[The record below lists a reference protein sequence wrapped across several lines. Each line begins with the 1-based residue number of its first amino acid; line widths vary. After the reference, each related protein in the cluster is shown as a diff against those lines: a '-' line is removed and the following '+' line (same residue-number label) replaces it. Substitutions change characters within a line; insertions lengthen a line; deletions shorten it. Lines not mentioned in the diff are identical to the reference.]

1 MGHITPLPLCIHT
14 HNHATAET
22 SVIQLS
28 VVEMKFLLA
37 SLIVVAFIITS
48 SSLVTALLMG
58 DDTSSCSVPTNGTV
72 TVVCQIGEKG
82 QQGDTGPPGHRGVPG
97 MRGPQSLPGSK
108 GEMGARGKRGVKG
121 KRGAQGEH
129 GDKGEPG
136 VDGRKGEPGVRGEKG
151 LQGAPGGFIA
161 NLTEPQY
168 KQLKEELYRQF
179 IDNLSDC
186 ALPDPSTHQCREC
199 SGSSMDIPNPP
210 IPPTTS
216 QQIAQTSGLGQATV
230 VSSRPSNLIT
240 TSTVQPTRT
249 PTPTPWPLHCAGTTV
264 HKPATSCK
272 EIYNCFNLNAKSGP
286 YWIRNATGSSV
297 QVFCEMDT
305 NNCGDI
311 AGGWMRVAY
320 IDMLQ
325 NKTCPQG
332 LNYTSKTTNVCT
344 GHGTQCVNSI
354 KHMCTSSHTDKY
366 DCSSVPVQ
374 THGVNYSMVC
384 GQARGYQYRYT
395 PAFRGSHYDG
405 EGFLSTATLN
415 DAYVSGLSVT
425 YGNPPNRSHI
435 WTFAAGWSKNYS
447 YTTTNCP
454 CAKYRGLNAPDF
466 VGENYF
472 CESGNPGRVERM
484 RWNFNDT
491 LWDSEGCDPE
501 ETCCDHGPWFDVELD
516 KEVRD
521 DIEVR
526 MCHYFDNRTENIGVD
541 LLEIYIY

>member
-1 MGHITPLPLCIHT
+1 
-14 HNHATAET
+14 
-22 SVIQLS
+22 
-28 VVEMKFLLA
+28 
-37 SLIVVAFIITS
+37 
-48 SSLVTALLMG
+48 MG
-58 DDTSSCSVPTNGTV
+58 DDTSSCSGPTNGTV

-82 QQGDTGPPGHRGVPG
+82 QQGDTGPPGRRGVPG
-97 MRGPQSLPGSK
+97 MWGPQGLPGSK

-121 KRGAQGEH
+121 KRGAQGEQ

-179 IDNLSDC
+179 IENLSDC

-199 SGSSMDIPNPP
+199 NGSSTDIPNPL

-240 TSTVQPTRT
+240 TSTVQPTLT
-249 PTPTPWPLHCAGTTV
+249 PTPTPWPLRCAGTAV
-264 HKPATSCK
+264 DNPATSCK
-272 EIYNCFNLNAKSGP
+272 TIYKCNPTAPSGY
-286 YWIRNATGSSV
+286 YWINTNTGPV
-297 QVFCEMDT
+297 QVYCQMET
-305 NNCGDI
+305 NAFSSIN
-311 AGGWMRVAY
+311 GGWMRAAY
-320 IDMLQ
+320 IHPAE
-325 NKTCPQG
+325 NKTCPDG
-332 LNYTSKTTNVCT
+332 LIYTNVSYASENVCRSEYMELCT
-344 GHGTQCVNSI
+344 RLAT
-354 KHMCTSSHTDKY
+354 KHMCIRSHTDNY
-366 DCSSVPVQ
+366 NCSSVTFK
-374 THGVNYSMVC
+374 THGVPYSMVS
-384 GQARGYQYRYT
+384 GRAYGYQYRYT

-405 EGFLSTATLN
+405 DGFRHDATLN

-454 CAKYRGLNAPDF
+454 CAKYHGLNAPDF

-472 CESGNPGRVERM
+472 CESGNPGRVEHV
-484 RWNFNDT
+484 RWHFNDA